1 MAAIDFPDDLIA
13 LERAAW
19 EQIKAGA
26 LTVNTMF
33 AVQQAVTAVAAEV
46 GEPRI
51 DVEMELKRL
60 VRHPEPEA
68 A

>member
-1 MAAIDFPDDLIA
+1 
-13 LERAAW
+13 
-19 EQIKAGA
+19 
-26 LTVNTMF
+26 MF

>member
-1 MAAIDFPDDLIA
+1 MGRGRVLHVPP
-13 LERAAW
+13 W
-19 EQIKAGA
+19 EQIQAGA
-26 LTVNTMF
+26 LTVNTTF